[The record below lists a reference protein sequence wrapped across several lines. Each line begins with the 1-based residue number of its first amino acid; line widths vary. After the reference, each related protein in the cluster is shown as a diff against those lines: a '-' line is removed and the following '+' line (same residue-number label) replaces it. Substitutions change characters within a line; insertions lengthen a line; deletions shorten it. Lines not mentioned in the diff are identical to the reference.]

1 MTAIGFLDFNFI
13 CVYNY
18 SYERGIGIGLS
29 FHTIETE
36 WDDEKD
42 LLTI

>member
-18 SYERGIGIGLS
+18 SYERGIGLS
-29 FHTIETE
+29 FDTIETE

-42 LLTI
+42 LLRI